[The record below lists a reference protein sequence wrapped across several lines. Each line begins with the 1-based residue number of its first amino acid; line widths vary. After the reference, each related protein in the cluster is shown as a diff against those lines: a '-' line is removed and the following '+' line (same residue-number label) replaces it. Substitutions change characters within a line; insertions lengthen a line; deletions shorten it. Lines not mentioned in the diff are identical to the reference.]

1 MSNLSTFFPG
11 GGGGTP
17 INGLASLYKE
27 SLSDGV
33 YANVITTDNDEVYLK
48 TGVME
53 TNTSL
58 YPDAATSLEPVS
70 FHGTF
75 DLNAL
80 TGGSSFEGIS
90 YDGTNLWVLSN
101 GNNTVYPITTG
112 TSPTSAGTAIAISND
127 EWRGVG
133 VNIGS
138 TELVVMSRYGNWERR
153 NTSTGAVINNGS
165 IGASY
170 QHEWRGFG
178 GVDGD
183 YYGVQWSAVGGYDR
197 AGGYNSFGDMAS
209 NSAIFTGSLTGYS
222 PSSVNKY
229 SNTLYTG
236 GGYGIQ
242 KLSTNGEYFSGYNN
256 ISNGGT
262 ALALDGTYMYVTSG
276 SLLYIYNLAT
286 VVGTPYT
293 ISSSLLSEGS
303 ALNYGTRLATNI
315 PLYMRVK

>member
-1 MSNLSTFFPG
+1 MAIDLGAG

-33 YANVITTDNDEVYLK
+33 YANVITTDSGEVYLK

-80 TGGSSFEGIS
+80 TGGSVFEGIS
-90 YDGTNLWVLSN
+90 YDGTNLWVLSD
-101 GNNTVYPITTG
+101 GNDNVYPITTG
-112 TSPTSAGTAIAISND
+112 TSPTSAGTAIALTSRA
-127 EWRGVG
+127 WRGVG
-133 VNIGS
+133 VNISS
-138 TELVVMSRYGNWERR
+138 TELVVMANDGNWERR
-153 NTSTGAVINNGS
+153 NTSTGALINSGTA
-165 IGASY
+165 GLLY

-178 GVDGD
+178 GVNGD
-183 YYGVQWSAVGGYDR
+183 YYGVQWSSFGGSDR
-197 AGGYNSFGDMAS
+197 SGSYNTFGDMTTNSIFFSGNIGGHSPAS
-209 NSAIFTGSLTGYS
+209 MNIHNG
-222 PSSVNKY
+222 
-229 SNTLYTG
+229 TLFTG
-236 GGYGIQ
+236 GGFGIQ
-242 KLSTNGEYFSGYNN
+242 KLSTNGKYFSGYND
-256 ISNGGT
+256 ISNGGS
-262 ALALDGTYMYVTSG
+262 ALAIDGTYMYVVSG

-286 VVGTPYT
+286 VVGTPYAL
-293 ISSSLLSEGS
+293 SSSLINEGS
-303 ALNYGTRLATNI
+303 GGVDFGTRLATNI